1 MAAPVLSSLR
11 SSAFL
16 EARELPCEA
25 STDPPGSWG
34 ASVCSS
40 VIGSTFDGCQSS
52 VSLILVSEKMS
63 LFLVNDVCRIIR
75 QSHSPIRPSR
85 PEKKK
90 KKDAHTWNRTRVTKA
105 TIWCTATVLCEP
117 LDLAHRHSYISSPQ
131 KGGVGTGRR
140 SVCPPPSYLIFL
152 KKSRHPPPQKGG
164 GATTSPPL

>member
-1 MAAPVLSSLR
+1 MVPPTRRRLIPGISSWASRRLSL
-11 SSAFL
+11 
-16 EARELPCEA
+16 
-25 STDPPGSWG
+25 
-34 ASVCSS
+34 
-40 VIGSTFDGCQSS
+40 IGSTFDECQKS
-52 VSLILVSEKMS
+52 VSLILVYEKMS
-63 LFLVNDVCRIIR
+63 LFQQEAQNQIIR
-75 QSHSPIRPSR
+75 TSHSWGGVSCR
-85 PEKKK
+85 EKKE